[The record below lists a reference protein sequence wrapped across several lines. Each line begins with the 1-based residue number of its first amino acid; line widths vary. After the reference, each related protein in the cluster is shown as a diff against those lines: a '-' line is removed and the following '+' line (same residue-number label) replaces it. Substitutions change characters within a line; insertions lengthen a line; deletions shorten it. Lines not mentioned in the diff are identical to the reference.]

1 MCGRLTLYTPVLD
14 WLLDFFPAYADQWPA
29 SLASIAKFHPSICQ
43 ARYNIAPTQDVLV
56 IPQFAADANPQ
67 LQAMRW
73 GLVPPWADSLK
84 IAYSMINAR
93 CETLEEKPTYKPLL
107 AHGRCILVADGYYE
121 WKQTLGPEATA
132 KQQAASKQTYWIHR
146 PHSKPLALA
155 ALWTSNH
162 KAISGHKDIS
172 GNPSQEPLLSTTIIT
187 THAGPDTHQVH
198 DRMPVI
204 LKDHEDIARWLS
216 GHSDWPSVRDMLVP
230 AGQGTLEPTR
240 VSNKVNSVRNQGP
253 ELIEPELF
261 TPELF

>member
-1 MCGRLTLYTPVLD
+1 MCGRLTLHTPVLN
-14 WLLDFFPAYADQWPA
+14 WLLEFFPAYANLWPA
-29 SLASIAKFHPSICQ
+29 NLGAMIKIHPEIFQ
-43 ARYNIAPTQDVLV
+43 ARYNIAPTQNVLV
-56 IPQFAADANPQ
+56 VPQFAADATPV
-67 LQAMRW
+67 LHSMRW

-107 AHGRCILVADGYYE
+107 AQGRCVLIADGYYE

-132 KQQAASKQTYWIHR
+132 KEQSANKQTYWIHR
-146 PHSKPLALA
+146 PETKPLALA

-162 KAISGHKDIS
+162 KAIEGL
-172 GNPSQEPLLSTTIIT
+172 PSKEPLHSTTIIT
-187 THAGPDTHQVH
+187 TQAGPDTHLVH

-204 LKDHEDIARWLS
+204 LKDHEQVARWLS
-216 GHSDWPSVRDMLVP
+216 SHSPWQSVRDLVGSAP
-230 AGQGTLEPTR
+230 QGTLEPTR
-240 VSNKVNSVRNQGP
+240 VSSKVNSVRNQGP